1 MTITETSET
10 EASGGR
16 VDETAPI
23 DADTNTDAG
32 TGSTAADAADGP
44 TDSGGWRSRIR
55 RPGPPMILLLVAALI
70 AASGLVA
77 WWQTAGDDQL
87 VRAEQRDTVLVQATQ
102 GIEIMNTLDYRDV
115 AGGIEQWQEVTTGT
129 LRDQLTAVDEAEQQL
144 LADQEKISTG
154 DVVDAA
160 VLELEDD
167 RASVIASVEI
177 TVADADP
184 DVEATVKRNRF
195 AADLILTEGRWLIE
209 DLRQVA
215 VSLG

>member
-1 MTITETSET
+1 MTITQISDTET
-10 EASGGR
+10 SGGR
-16 VDETAPI
+16 VDETAPT
-23 DADTNTDAG
+23 DTD
-32 TGSTAADAADGP
+32 STAADAGDGSA
-44 TDSGGWRSRIR
+44 DSGSWKSRIR
-55 RPGPPMILLLVAALI
+55 RPGPPIILLLVATLI

-87 VRAEQRDTVLVQATQ
+87 VRAEQRDTVLLQARQ
-102 GIEIMNTLDYRDV
+102 GVEIMNTLDYRDV
-115 AGGIEQWQEVTTGT
+115 AGGIAQWQDVTTGT

-144 LADQEKISTG
+144 LADQQKISTG

-160 VLELEDD
+160 VVELEDD

-184 DVEATVKRNRF
+184 EVEATVKRNRF
-195 AADLILTEGRWLIE
+195 AADLIMADGRWLIE